1 MIDFKAKYNEAR
13 HFVTKGIWKQDTTTL
28 GKHKHRLYEILK
40 IIIIAVKGFTENR
53 CSVNASALTFFT
65 LLSIVPVIALAF
77 AISKGFGL
85 DNLLERVIQN
95 AFGATSEVGEYL
107 IQFSTSMLDNT
118 KGGLIAGIGVVMLL
132 YAVFKLLNN
141 IEESFNYLWDIHE
154 SRSIT
159 KKITDYVAIMIFAPI
174 LLLMAVSATIFIKTQ
189 LQELFS
195 GRLSIFVE
203 VCINCIPFVLMWITF
218 TLLYL
223 IMPNTKVKV
232 KAAVVAGIFT
242 GTIFQIWQWI
252 YVTFQVGVSKYGA
265 IYGSFAALPLFL
277 TWLQTSWMI
286 VLVGCEIAY
295 SVQIVSKYSM
305 EHGVNDVSLRLEKRI
320 AVLIMTKI
328 VKHFAAGNKPKD
340 AAEWSD
346 EMKIS
351 QRFFTHVA
359 QKLLDVNLLAEVKTD
374 QNDKRI
380 FIPAMD
386 INTISIH
393 TVYEKL
399 ENFGNDE
406 DFNIT
411 KSDILQKIDSECTRL
426 NDISTREFGHKLLK
440 DL

>member
-1 MIDFKAKYNEAR
+1 MINFSEKYNEAK
-13 HFVTKGIWKQDTTTL
+13 HFVTKGIWKKDTTVL
-28 GKHKHRLYEILK
+28 GKVKHSLYEVLK

-85 DNLLERVIQN
+85 DHLLERVIQN
-95 AFGATSEVGEYL
+95 AFGANSEIGEYL

-159 KKITDYVAIMIFAPI
+159 RKITDYVAIMIFTPI
-174 LLLMAVSATIFIKTQ
+174 LLLTGVSATIFVKTQ
-189 LQELFS
+189 LQNLLSGYLTPLFT
-195 GRLSIFVE
+195 IV
-203 VCINCIPFVLMWITF
+203 PYVLMWITF

-223 IMPNTKVKV
+223 IMPNTKVKI
-232 KAAVVAGIFT
+232 KAAVVAGIIT
-242 GTIFQIWQWI
+242 GTVFQIWQWI
-252 YVTFQVGVSKYGA
+252 YVTFQVGVSNYGA

-305 EHGVNDVSLRLEKRI
+305 EHGVDDVSLKLEKRI
-320 AVLIMTKI
+320 AVLIMTRI
-328 VKHFAAGNKPKD
+328 VKNFADDNPPKD
-340 AAEWSD
+340 AAEWAD
-346 EMKIS
+346 ELKIS

-359 QKLLDVNLLAEVKTD
+359 QKLVDVNLLAEIKTD
-374 QNDKRI
+374 QHD
-380 FIPAMD
+380 
-386 INTISIH
+386 
-393 TVYEKL
+393 
-399 ENFGNDE
+399 
-406 DFNIT
+406 
-411 KSDILQKIDSECTRL
+411 
-426 NDISTREFGHKLLK
+426 
-440 DL
+440 

>member
-1 MIDFKAKYNEAR
+1 MINFTEKYHQAR
-13 HFVTKGIWKQDTTTL
+13 HFVTKGIWKEDTSAF
-28 GKHKHRLYEILK
+28 GKHKLRLYEILK
-40 IIIIAVKGFTENR
+40 IIIIAVKGFSENR

-85 DNLLERVIQN
+85 DHLLERIIQN
-95 AFGATSEVGEYL
+95 AFGANSEIGEYL

-118 KGGLIAGIGVVMLL
+118 KGGLIAGIGMVMLL

-159 KKITDYVAIMIFAPI
+159 RKITDYVAIMIFTPI
-174 LLLMAVSATIFIKTQ
+174 LLLTGVSATIFVKTQ
-189 LQELFS
+189 LQNLLSGYLTPLFT
-195 GRLSIFVE
+195 IV
-203 VCINCIPFVLMWITF
+203 PYVLMWITF

-223 IMPNTKVKV
+223 IMPNTKVKI
-232 KAAVVAGIFT
+232 KAAVVAGIIT
-242 GTIFQIWQWI
+242 GTVFQIWQWI
-252 YVTFQVGVSKYGA
+252 YVTFQVGVSNYGA

-305 EHGVNDVSLRLEKRI
+305 EHGVDDVSLKLEKRI
-320 AVLIMTKI
+320 AVLIMTRI
-328 VKHFAAGNKPKD
+328 VKNFADGNPPKD
-340 AAEWSD
+340 AAEWAD
-346 EMKIS
+346 ELKIS
-351 QRFFTHVA
+351 QRFFTHLA
-359 QKLLDVNLLAEVKTD
+359 QKLVDVNLLAEIKTD

-386 INTISIH
+386 INTISMH

-399 ENFGNDE
+399 ENRGNDE

-411 KSDILQKIDSECTRL
+411 KNPDLEKIDRECRRL
-426 NDISTREFGHKLLK
+426 NDVTDREIGKVFLK
-440 DL
+440 DF

>member
-1 MIDFKAKYNEAR
+1 MINFSEKYNEAK
-13 HFVTKGIWKQDTTTL
+13 HFVTKDIWKKDTSML
-28 GKHKHRLYEILK
+28 GKVKHSMYEMLK

-85 DNLLERVIQN
+85 DHLLERIIQN
-95 AFGATSEVGEYL
+95 AFGANSEIGEYL

-118 KGGLIAGIGVVMLL
+118 KGGLIAGIGMVMLL

-159 KKITDYVAIMIFAPI
+159 RKITDYVAIMIFTPI
-174 LLLMAVSATIFIKTQ
+174 LLLTGVSATIFVKTQ
-189 LQELFS
+189 LQNLLSGYLTPLFT
-195 GRLSIFVE
+195 IV
-203 VCINCIPFVLMWITF
+203 PYVLMWITF

-223 IMPNTKVKV
+223 IMPNTKVKI
-232 KAAVVAGIFT
+232 KAAVAAGIVT
-242 GTIFQIWQWI
+242 GTVFQIWQWI

-305 EHGVNDVSLRLEKRI
+305 EHGVDDVSLKLEKRI
-320 AVLIMTKI
+320 AVLIMTRI
-328 VKHFAAGNKPKD
+328 VKNFADGNPPKD
-340 AAEWSD
+340 AAEWAD
-346 EMKIS
+346 ELKIS
-351 QRFFTHVA
+351 QRFFTHLA
-359 QKLLDVNLLAEVKTD
+359 QKLVDVNLLAEIKTD

-386 INTISIH
+386 INTISMH

-399 ENFGNDE
+399 ENRGNDE

-411 KSDILQKIDSECTRL
+411 KNPDLEKIDRECRRL
-426 NDISTREFGHKLLK
+426 NDVTDREIGKVFLK
-440 DL
+440 DF

>member
-1 MIDFKAKYNEAR
+1 MINFSEKYNEAK
-13 HFVTKGIWKQDTTTL
+13 HFVNKGIWKKDTTVL
-28 GKHKHRLYEILK
+28 GKAKHSLYEVLK

-85 DNLLERVIQN
+85 DHLLERIIQN
-95 AFGATSEVGEYL
+95 AFGASSEIGEYL
-107 IQFSTSMLDNT
+107 IQFSTTMLENT

-174 LLLMAVSATIFIKTQ
+174 LLLMGVSATIFVKTQ
-189 LQELFS
+189 LQNLLSGYLTPLFT
-195 GRLSIFVE
+195 IV
-203 VCINCIPFVLMWITF
+203 PYVLMWITF

-223 IMPNTKVKV
+223 IMPNTKVKI
-232 KAAVVAGIFT
+232 KAAVVAGIIT

-252 YVTFQVGVSKYGA
+252 YVTFQVGVSNYGA

-305 EHGVNDVSLRLEKRI
+305 EHGVDDVSLRLEKRI
-320 AVLIMTKI
+320 AVLIMTRI
-328 VKHFAAGNKPKD
+328 VKNFSEGKPPRD
-340 AAEWSD
+340 AAEWAD
-346 EMKIS
+346 ELKIS

-386 INTISIH
+386 INSISLH

-399 ENFGNDE
+399 ETHGNDE

-411 KSDILQKIDSECTRL
+411 KSDILERIDHECNRL
-426 NDISTREFGHKLLK
+426 NDLSTREFGNKLLK

>member
-1 MIDFKAKYNEAR
+1 MINFSAKYNEAK
-13 HFVTKGIWKQDTTTL
+13 HFVTKGIWKKDTTVL
-28 GKHKHRLYEILK
+28 GKVKHSLYEVLK

-85 DNLLERVIQN
+85 DHLLERVIQN
-95 AFGATSEVGEYL
+95 AFGANSEIGEYL

-159 KKITDYVAIMIFAPI
+159 RKITDYVAIMIFTPI
-174 LLLMAVSATIFIKTQ
+174 LLLTGVSATIFVKTQ
-189 LQELFS
+189 LQNLLSGYLTPLFT
-195 GRLSIFVE
+195 IV
-203 VCINCIPFVLMWITF
+203 PYVLMWITF

-223 IMPNTKVKV
+223 IMPNTKVKI
-232 KAAVVAGIFT
+232 KAAVVAGIIT
-242 GTIFQIWQWI
+242 GTVFQIWQWI
-252 YVTFQVGVSKYGA
+252 YVTFQVGVSNYGA

-305 EHGVNDVSLRLEKRI
+305 EHGVDDVSLKLEKRI
-320 AVLIMTKI
+320 AVLIMTRI
-328 VKHFAAGNKPKD
+328 VKNFADDNPPKD
-340 AAEWSD
+340 AAEWAD
-346 EMKIS
+346 ELKIS

-359 QKLLDVNLLAEVKTD
+359 QKLVDVNLLAEIKTD
-374 QNDKRI
+374 QHDKRI

-386 INTISIH
+386 INTISMH

-399 ENFGNDE
+399 ETHGNDE

-411 KSDILQKIDSECTRL
+411 KNPDLEKIDRECRRL
-426 NDISTREFGHKLLK
+426 NDITDREIGKVILK
-440 DL
+440 DI

>member
-1 MIDFKAKYNEAR
+1 MINFTEKYHQAR
-13 HFVTKGIWKQDTTTL
+13 HFVTKGIWKEDTSAL
-28 GKHKHRLYEILK
+28 GKHKLRLYEVLK

-85 DNLLERVIQN
+85 DHLLERVIQN

-107 IQFSTSMLDNT
+107 IQFSASMLDNT

-141 IEESFNYLWDIHE
+141 IEESFNFLWDIHE

-174 LLLMAVSATIFIKTQ
+174 LLLMAASATIFLKTQ
-189 LQELFS
+189 LQQIFS
-195 GRLSIFVE
+195 GYLSPFLTVI
-203 VCINCIPFVLMWITF
+203 INIIPFVLMWITF

-223 IMPNTKVKV
+223 IMPNTKVKI
-232 KAAVVAGIFT
+232 KAALVAGIIT

-320 AVLIMTKI
+320 AVLIMTNI
-328 VKHFAAGNKPKD
+328 VKHFAKGKPPKD
-340 AAEWSD
+340 AAEWAD

-386 INTISIH
+386 INSISLH

-399 ENFGNDE
+399 ETHGNDE

-411 KSDILQKIDSECTRL
+411 KSDILERIDHECNRL
-426 NDISTREFGHKLLK
+426 NDLSTREFGDKLLK